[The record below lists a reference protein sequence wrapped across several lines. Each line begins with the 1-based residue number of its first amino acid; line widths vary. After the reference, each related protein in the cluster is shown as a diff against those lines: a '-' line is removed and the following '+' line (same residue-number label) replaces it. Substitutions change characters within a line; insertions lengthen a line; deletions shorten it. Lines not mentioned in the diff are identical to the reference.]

1 MFHVSRVT
9 CQLPDVTYH
18 LSQIYK
24 YIWSGI
30 TLFKIVTF
38 FVENI
43 QTHQFFLVKLIG
55 QCIPDG
61 NGRGIARD
69 INKKIHFQNST
80 KNVNKVESLL
90 YISAF

>member
-1 MFHVSRVT
+1 MYRVSHVNYQMSHI
-9 CQLPDVTYH
+9 TYH
-18 LSQIYK
+18 K
-24 YIWSGI
+24 YINTYGQESPYLKLS
-30 TLFKIVTF
+30 LFF
-38 FVENI
+38 FENI